1 MNKRYASI
9 SVLALVVSFY
19 AQGALGPFSSLFK
32 IESPTSFAESIQKD
46 SDRLLKEKSI
56 FEENMLSF
64 KMQSD
69 QARVQANA
77 LKQKLKTAKGVE
89 AEFLQQKSALIAQEI
104 QVLDDTERACQN
116 TITTIDSHSKLLH
129 EYQQDPEFKN
139 KNIALPDK
147 SLYSFEDLQKI
158 HDLFLTYEADLTA
171 LDEKL
176 KKAVMDL
183 ENRKKNQS
191 LARQEYEDKKR
202 DQKEFKSEDSPK
214 SGLTLIQMG
223 ELLDEQEK
231 LARYKQDLADERIVE
246 INYKIRLFEE
256 QIKITQLQLEIIEKE
271 YNRIK
276 REIII
281 DDKDVQAAELFLKQQ
296 IQESSKIQEEN
307 AQHVSGLDILKEN
320 EEHQIAQYKQQN
332 NLSDADVLAMENWV
346 YTPISVPTWHAAIEI
361 GRLYNHITYE
371 VEIGKENL
379 LARTDYEKAKMSEKE
394 VQALI
399 IKSWKKITS
408 DSLSGDNDI
417 GKEIKQYEKIKTD
430 IQSYLSTLS
439 DKRTAAAQ
447 ALSANARLA
456 DTIKNKLK
464 LFKEQK
470 NTLFKNHDL
479 EYARYA
485 VQLKDESEDD
495 TPRRGEVIAQLIEL
509 YAKITVVRTATL
521 KKIDAMLDEL
531 RHKLQW
537 SGPRLPLW
545 RGLQSFVPDMKK
557 FFYYVSQKDIGESLR
572 LHQQTI
578 QTTIA
583 EYRQQPQFLL
593 PLFLKIIII
602 GLLFLLC
609 KLYLP
614 DVCNFLN
621 LIGPDYGIGY
631 RITSFIAAIL
641 VFINKHL
648 LGLFLWGLG
657 FLSIHYRWVKDTH
670 TGIWFYLLSIPF
682 FLWYAS
688 LFMHYIRHVNIQRN
702 YLFTGKKYQ
711 RRSLFILSALL
722 YSTIVI
728 LFVRQAFMLAHY
740 AKSTVPGT
748 LLALNFVLL
757 QIAVICFIG
766 REQIVSL
773 IPTTTPLWQ
782 WVQEHVKKYYYLFFG
797 IAFFIIIMSNP
808 YIGYGPQFF
817 YFISRIVLILL
828 LIPFFASIQAQ
839 LKRISGNFFFYSD
852 GEVIKERF
860 SYGRT
865 AYGLFVITSFL
876 FFVACGFILAANL
889 LGYPV
894 GFRLIST
901 WLHKGIY
908 PVQDAVTGR
917 TYFITSLDL
926 AQVLLYIFGGLLL
939 AYVVNRFILRRM
951 FDLLLVNIGVQSALL
966 SLTRYCILLAAIV
979 IGLQSI
985 GLSSSLL
992 YIFAIIGGLGVAGKE
1007 IITDFIG
1014 YFIILVQR
1022 PIKIGDLIRID
1033 EDVTG
1038 VVRHVTLRSVVL
1050 RRKNSVTVIIPN
1062 SHVMTRPVTN
1072 WSYSRTFFAF
1082 DDILITVPYAA
1093 DPARVKE
1100 LMTSVLN
1107 DNPHILKSPNPIVWL
1122 NSFTDNGF
1130 QFMVRGF
1137 LSPDKV
1143 LDQFE
1148 IASNVRLELVR
1159 VLRDHGIDVASPT
1172 RLIKLVSG
1180 PETEKI
1186 IN

>member
-1 MNKRYASI
+1 MNKRYSSI
-9 SVLALVVSFY
+9 SILVLIFSFY
-19 AQGALGPFSSLFK
+19 AQAALGPFSSLFK
-32 IESPTSFAESIQKD
+32 IESPTSFAESIKKD
-46 SDRLLKEKSI
+46 SDRLQKEKSS
-56 FEENMLSF
+56 FEEKMLSF
-64 KMQSD
+64 KVQSD
-69 QARVQANA
+69 QARLQANT
-77 LKQKLKTAKGVE
+77 LKQKIKTAKGAE
-89 AEFLQQKSALIAQEI
+89 AEFVQQKSTIIAQET

-116 TITTIDSHSKLLH
+116 IITTIDAHSKLLQ

-158 HDLFLTYEADLTA
+158 HDLFLNYEGDLGA
-171 LDEKL
+171 LEEKL
-176 KKAVMDL
+176 KKAAIDL

-202 DQKEFKSEDSPK
+202 DQKEFKSENSPK
-214 SGLTLIQMG
+214 SGLSLVQMG

-231 LARYKQDLADERIVE
+231 LARYKQDLADERIIE
-246 INYKIRLFEE
+246 INYKIKLVEE

-281 DDKDVQAAELFLKQQ
+281 DDKDVQAADLFLKQQ

-307 AQHVSGLDILKEN
+307 AQHIGGLDILKEN
-320 EEHQIAQYKQQN
+320 EEHQIAQYKQQYT
-332 NLSDADVLAMENWV
+332 LSDADVLAMENWT
-346 YTPISVPTWHAAIEI
+346 YAPTSLSTWHAAIEI
-361 GRLYNHITYE
+361 GRLFNHITYE

-379 LARTDYEKAKMSEKE
+379 LARTDYEKAKISEKE

-399 IKSWKKITS
+399 INSWKKLTS
-408 DSLSGDNDI
+408 GSFSGDDDI
-417 GKEIKQYEKIKTD
+417 AKETKQYEKIKTD
-430 IQSYLSTLS
+430 IQAFLSALS

-470 NTLFKNHDL
+470 NTLFKNKNL

-485 VQLKDESEDD
+485 VQLKDEAEDD

-509 YAKITVVRTATL
+509 YAKITNLRTATL

-531 RHKLQW
+531 KHKLQW

-557 FFYYVSQKDIGESLR
+557 FFQYVLQKDIGESLH
-572 LHQQTI
+572 LNQQFLQATV
-578 QTTIA
+578 A
-583 EYRQQPQFLL
+583 EYKQQPQLLL
-593 PLFLKIIII
+593 PLLLKIIILS
-602 GLLFLLC
+602 LLFLLC

-614 DVCNFLN
+614 DVRNFLN

-631 RITSFIAAIL
+631 RITSFIAVMLA
-641 VFINKHL
+641 FINKHL
-648 LGLFLWGLG
+648 FALFLWALG
-657 FLSIHYRWVKDTH
+657 FLSVYYRWIKDPH
-670 TGIWFYLLSIPF
+670 TGMWFYLLSIPF

-688 LFMHYIRHVNIQRN
+688 RFMRYILRVNMQRS

-711 RRSLFILSALL
+711 RRSLFILSSLL

-797 IAFFIIIMSNP
+797 IALFIIVMSNP

-817 YFISRIVLILL
+817 YLISRLALILL
-828 LIPFFASIQAQ
+828 LIPFFGAVQAQ

-865 AYGLFVITSFL
+865 AYGFFVIASFL

-894 GFRLIST
+894 GFRLISY

-926 AQVLLYIFGGLLL
+926 AQVVLYLIGGLVL

-966 SLTRYCILLAAIV
+966 SLTRYCILLASIV

-1082 DDILITVPYAA
+1082 DDILLTVPYSV
-1093 DPARVKE
+1093 DPAVVKQ
-1100 LMTSVLN
+1100 LFTQVL
-1107 DNPHILKSPNPIVWL
+1107 DGNPHILKSPNPIVWL
-1122 NSFTDNGF
+1122 QNFTDNGF

-1159 VLRDHGIDVASPT
+1159 ILRINGIDVASPT
-1172 RLIKLVSG
+1172 RLIKLINSS
-1180 PETEKI
+1180 ETSA
-1186 IN
+1186 